1 MLIIPKLGYD
11 TINFKLCL
19 LDSSYESL
27 RMHVCE
33 CAKSLQ
39 LSLTL
44 LKPHGLQPTR
54 LLCPWEF
61 PGKNSRVGLPISSP
75 GDLPQL
81 GLESASPTLAGRFF
95 TTEPLGKLKFHLL
108 FVRASCVPVLLKCV
122 HEVDISNLCCL
133 NSTFTVCVLGLPL
146 FKTFCQNVTA
156 AFSLENY
163 FTPAIL
169 PTESESVTHSVM
181 SDSLR
186 LHGP

>member
-27 RMHVCE
+27 CMHVCA
-33 CAKSLQ
+33 CANSLQ

-61 PGKNSRVGLPISSP
+61 PRKNSRVGLPISSP

-95 TTEPLGKLKFHLL
+95 TTELFEKLKFHLL
-108 FVRASCVPVLLKCV
+108 FIRASRVPVLLKCV

-133 NSTFTVCVLGLPL
+133 NSALQCVFLD
-146 FKTFCQNVTA
+146 FH
-156 AFSLENY
+156 Y
-163 FTPAIL
+163 
-169 PTESESVTHSVM
+169 
-181 SDSLR
+181 LR
-186 LHGP
+186 LFARM